1 MPTGLQAKMLC
12 LILFKSAACVPSL
25 CSLYWAPLC
34 SSHKSAFCLMP
45 PCYYTATPVEKLIR
59 FCLKKQA
66 IFVLGDIEGVDVS
79 MQEGSAGW
87 MSGLWVSPSTSP
99 SSAQGRGY

>member
-1 MPTGLQAKMLC
+1 M
-12 LILFKSAACVPSL
+12 
-25 CSLYWAPLC
+25 
-34 SSHKSAFCLMP
+34 
-45 PCYYTATPVEKLIR
+45 
-59 FCLKKQA
+59 
-66 IFVLGDIEGVDVS
+66 LGDIEGVDVS